1 MTPFFLLQP
10 FSVLPAADLNCY
22 NLQLGRLVGSLHITF
37 RKERL
42 AEILHKTWDAWNPH
56 VYCRCFVSN
65 MEVAVV
71 S

>member
-1 MTPFFLLQP
+1 MVHPDSLAFCSGKMISSVFLMTPFFLLQP

-42 AEILHKTWDAWNPH
+42 AEILHKTWDA
-56 VYCRCFVSN
+56 
-65 MEVAVV
+65 
-71 S
+71 